1 MMSVPEGDD
10 WRIDMATVNRE
21 SANWRL
27 FGGGGLIVGGL
38 LWLLGQAL
46 VLLSVSAVPPFVI
59 AVGILVVAIALFFVA
74 FGETGSNGAVGA
86 SNFGKIVLVTFG
98 LGWAVFAIL
107 QITTAIGLS
116 SPAPLKYIAGVLVIA
131 GGILSTFAI
140 FERGVARGAARW
152 VLAVPTLVSI
162 VWVIIEFGWI
172 EVAFTPFDTI
182 AGLVLSLAF
191 AATGLLYLLNRR
203 DIG

>member
-1 MMSVPEGDD
+1 
-10 WRIDMATVNRE
+10 MATVNRD

-38 LWLLGQAL
+38 LWLIGQAL
-46 VLLSVSAVPPFVI
+46 VLLSVSVVPPFVV
-59 AVGILVVAIALFFVA
+59 AVGILVVAIALFLVA

-86 SNFGKIVLVTFG
+86 SVFGKIVLVAFG

-107 QITTAIGLS
+107 QLTAAIGLS
-116 SPAPLKYIAGVLVIA
+116 SPAPLKYVAGMLVVG

-140 FERGVARGAARW
+140 YERGVARGAARW
-152 VLAVPTLVSI
+152 VLAVPTLLSV

-172 EVAFTPFDTI
+172 DVSFSLFDTI
-182 AGLVLSLAF
+182 AGIVLSLAY
-191 AATGLLYLLNRR
+191 AVTGLLYLLNSRE
-203 DIG
+203 IG